1 MRVGFF
7 KRSFSAFID
16 LNLLL
21 GVTYLL
27 FILIASN
34 MLQNGVKNYEE
45 HNKIYN
51 QNVEV
56 FNSERKIIDKQLEN
70 KEITQD
76 EHRAL
81 FDAMMED
88 FNEENQDYEA
98 TLMVYAINVVLY
110 FIVTYAV
117 LNYVYNLML
126 SGQTIGRRMMKIRL
140 DGNITWYS
148 LLMREFFY
156 KTVFWFATLSA
167 GIAIDIGLIAFTK
180 RKKTIRDY
188 ISNTYLVHE
197 GVSYPF

>member
-56 FNSERKIIDKQLEN
+56 FNSERNIIDKQLEN